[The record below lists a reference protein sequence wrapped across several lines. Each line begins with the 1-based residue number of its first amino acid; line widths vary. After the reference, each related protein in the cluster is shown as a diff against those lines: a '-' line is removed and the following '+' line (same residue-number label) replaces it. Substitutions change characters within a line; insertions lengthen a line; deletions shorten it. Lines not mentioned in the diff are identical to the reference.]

1 MIVRTFTPACMNLPK
16 LLKKRIQKISAYKCE
31 DKYVVSTLKSEYVE
45 MYFKPVSFYTCLPLF
60 LLYSMYITIY
70 VVIFVLLFFAKKLL
84 LNTVQPDSII
94 YNFLFIV
101 YFVPYLQYI
110 PQVNIQ
116 KVGEVFVCLVSQP
129 DILYSIYSFRV

>member
-1 MIVRTFTPACMNLPK
+1 MQKCILNL
-16 LLKKRIQKISAYKCE
+16 LVFILVYH
-31 DKYVVSTLKSEYVE
+31 
-45 MYFKPVSFYTCLPLF
+45 YFCYN
-60 LLYSMYITIY
+60 SMYITIY

-116 KVGEVFVCLVSQP
+116 KVGEVFVCLVS
-129 DILYSIYSFRV
+129 YSQIYCTVYIVFVYKYRTYTVASDPVITSSDSVWKNKIIFETVKTLSMGL